1 MSQIG
6 GTGRRGDA
14 PLRNSGALDEANEP
28 GAREAAAPAL
38 AAVGVSK
45 RFGVVQALH
54 DVTLSVRPSEIL
66 ALVGENGAGKS
77 TLVRIFE
84 GVYRPDQ
91 GALKVGGAPQAFRSP
106 SDAHALG
113 IRVIHQEPDIVPDL
127 SIAENLFLG
136 DFRRIHGVFLDRA
149 DLERRTREMLA
160 RFGLERDLRPWV
172 RAGDLGPSQRQLMEI
187 MRALRRGLRVLA
199 LDEPTSSL
207 TEEEAQRLFQ
217 VVRRLRDDDGVGVIY
232 ISHRMREVRDLADRV
247 AVLRDGRLVAERP
260 TAEFP
265 EAEIIQAMVGRP
277 IADLYERGARRR
289 GEVALSVR
297 GLTTKRVTDVTFDVH
312 SGEVVGLAGLVGAGR
327 SELAEAIFGH
337 VRMLAGSVAVRGLPI
352 RLKSPA
358 DAIAA
363 GIGFAP
369 EDRKSQA
376 LLLMRSVKDNISL
389 AVPDL
394 ISRFDFVNFGAERRI
409 AAEFVDRL
417 RIRTPSLDAAV
428 SNLSGGNQQK
438 VVLGRWLA
446 RRPKVLILD
455 EPTKGIDVGA
465 KAEIYRLIADLA
477 RQGIALL
484 VISSEMPELLR
495 MADRILVMA
504 GGRLVAELDREA
516 ASEERIL
523 NLAMADNL
531 TRTETAEAP

>member
-6 GTGRRGDA
+6 ATGRRGDA
-14 PLRNSGALDEANEP
+14 PLRKSGALDEASEP
-28 GAREAAAPAL
+28 GGREAAAPAL

-45 RFGVVQALH
+45 RFGVVRALD
-54 DVTLSVRPSEIL
+54 DVTLAVRSGEIL

-91 GALKVGGAPQAFRSP
+91 GALTAGGAPQAFRSP
-106 SDAHALG
+106 SDAHVLG

-149 DLERRTREMLA
+149 DLARRTRGMLA
-160 RFGLERDLRPWV
+160 EFGLEKDLGPWI
-172 RAGDLGPSQRQLMEI
+172 RAGDLGPAQRQLMEI
-187 MRALRRGLRVLA
+187 MRALRGGLRVLA

-207 TEEEAQRLFQ
+207 TEEEAQRLFR
-217 VVRRLRDDDGVGVIY
+217 VVRRLRDDGVGIVY
-232 ISHRMREVRDLADRV
+232 ISHRMHEVRDLADRV

-265 EAEIIQAMVGRP
+265 ESEIVQAMVGRP

-289 GEVALSVR
+289 GEAVLSVR
-297 GLTTKRVTDVTFDVH
+297 GLATKRVSDVSFDVH
-312 SGEVVGLAGLVGAGR
+312 AGEVVGLAGLVGAGR

-337 VRMLAGSVAVRGLPI
+337 DRMLAGSVAVRGRPI
-352 RLKSPA
+352 RLRSPA

-376 LLLMRSVKDNISL
+376 LLLLRSVKDNITL

-394 ISRFDFVNFGAERRI
+394 ISRFDFVDPGAERRI
-409 AAEFVDRL
+409 AAEFADRL

-455 EPTKGIDVGA
+455 EPTRGIDVGA
-465 KAEIYRLIADLA
+465 KAEIYRLIAELA
-477 RQGIALL
+477 GEGMALL
-484 VISSEMPELLR
+484 VISSEMPELLG

-516 ASEERIL
+516 ANEERIL
-523 NLAMADNL
+523 SLAMAENL
-531 TRTETAEAP
+531 TRTETAGTP

>member
-1 MSQIG
+1 VSQIG

-14 PLRNSGALDEANEP
+14 PPLNSSALDEANGP
-28 GAREAAAPAL
+28 GARETAGPAL

-45 RFGVVQALH
+45 RFGVVQALD

-91 GALKVGGAPQAFRSP
+91 GALKIGGAPQAFRSP

-136 DFRRIHGVFLDRA
+136 DFRSIHGMFLDRG
-149 DLERRTREMLA
+149 DLERRTHEMLA
-160 RFGLERDLRPWV
+160 KFGLEKDLGPWI

-187 MRALRRGLRVLA
+187 MRALRGGLRVLA

-207 TEEEAQRLFQ
+207 TEEEAQRLFR

-289 GEVALSVR
+289 GEAALSVR
-297 GLTTKRVTDVTFDVH
+297 GLTTKRVSDVNFDVH

-337 VRMLAGSVAVRGLPI
+337 VRMLAGSVAVRGRPI

-376 LLLMRSVKDNISL
+376 LLLMRSVKANISL

-394 ISRFDFVNFGAERRI
+394 ISRFDFVDPGAEQRI
-409 AAEFVDRL
+409 AAEFADRL
-417 RIRTPSLDAAV
+417 RIRTPSLEAAV

-446 RRPKVLILD
+446 RHPKVLILD

-465 KAEIYRLIADLA
+465 KAEIYRLIAELA
-477 RQGIALL
+477 GEGIALL
-484 VISSEMPELLR
+484 VISSEMPELLG

-504 GGRLVAELDREA
+504 GGRIVADLDHEA
-516 ASEERIL
+516 ANEERIL
-523 NLAMADNL
+523 SLAMADNL
-531 TRTETAEAP
+531 TRTETAAAP